1 MQVVGEFICTWPYT
15 EALAPHWLWD
25 RARPLILAHGTLHL
39 LSLAQCL
46 ALALG
51 ISDLPLRDPLR
62 TLPALSAAV
71 TRSGP
76 LTSLPSGP
84 LSHTAQHNH
93 RSDASSHSEGL
104 EIREGHLS
112 GDILETLSTTGPH
125 LIPILCS

>member
-1 MQVVGEFICTWPYT
+1 MKLLMT
-15 EALAPHWLWD
+15 LA
-25 RARPLILAHGTLHL
+25 